1 MGYVTGNVPKYKTPQ
16 EMEDKIVEYFKTCE
30 PKLMTFTDGDGNE
43 QPVMVKG
50 EPYYKQ
56 EPPTKSGLALYLGFA
71 DRQSLYDYEKK
82 KGFSCIIKRAKLALS
97 QHHEKGLDKDKCTG
111 HIFWLKCNGAKEPVN
126 EWNDKA
132 EETSQNE
139 DRTLKVVIDWGTD
152 DAAGK

>member
-56 EPPTKSGLALYLGFA
+56 DPPTKSGLALYLGFA

-126 EWNDKA
+126 EWNGKA
-132 EETSQNE
+132 EEGVSD
-139 DRTLKVVIDWGTD
+139 DRTLTLKIDWGTD
-152 DAAGK
+152 DTAGK

>member
-16 EMEDKIVEYFKTCE
+16 EMEDKVVEYFKTCE
-30 PKLMTFTDGDGNE
+30 PKLMTYEDSEGNE

-82 KGFSCIIKRAKLALS
+82 KGFTCIIKRAKLALS
-97 QHHEKGLDKDKCTG
+97 EHHEKGLDKEKCTG

-126 EWNDKA
+126 EWNDKT
-132 EETSQNE
+132 EEGVSE
-139 DRTLKVVIDWGTD
+139 DRTLTLKIDWGTD
-152 DAAGK
+152 DTTGK

>member
-30 PKLMTFTDGDGNE
+30 PRIATYTDKDGDE

-132 EETSQNE
+132 EEGVSD
-139 DRTLKVVIDWGTD
+139 DRTLTLKIDWGTD

>member
-56 EPPTKSGLALYLGFA
+56 EPPTKSGLALYLGFES
-71 DRQSLYDYEKK
+71 RQSLWNYEKK
-82 KGFSCIIKRAKLALS
+82 KGFSYIIKRAKLALS
-97 QHHEKGLDKDKCTG
+97 QHHEKGLDKEKCTG

-132 EETSQNE
+132 EDLPANE
-139 DRTLKVVIDWGTD
+139 DRTIKLVLDWGNN
-152 DAAGK
+152 DAKSE

>member
-16 EMEDKIVEYFKTCE
+16 EMETKIVEYFKACE
-30 PKLMTFTDGDGNE
+30 PKLMTVTDGDGNE
-43 QPVMVKG
+43 QPVIVKG

-82 KGFSCIIKRAKLALS
+82 KGFTCIIKRAKLALS
-97 QHHEKGLDKDKCTG
+97 EHHEKGLDKDKCTG
-111 HIFWLKCNGAKEPVN
+111 HIFWLKCNGSKEPVN

-132 EETSQNE
+132 EDLPANE
-139 DRTLKVVIDWGTD
+139 DRTIKLILDWGNN
-152 DAAGK
+152 DAKSE

>member
-82 KGFSCIIKRAKLALS
+82 RGFTCIIKRAKLALS
-97 QHHEKGLDKDKCTG
+97 EHHEKGLDKDKCTG
-111 HIFWLKCNGAKEPVN
+111 HIFWLKCNGSKDPIN

-132 EETSQNE
+132 EDLPANE
-139 DRTLKVVIDWGTD
+139 DRTIKLVLDWGNN
-152 DAAGK
+152 DAKSE

>member
-30 PKLMTFTDGDGNE
+30 PKLMTFIDGDGNE

-71 DRQSLYDYEKK
+71 DRQSLYAYEKK

-111 HIFWLKCNGAKEPVN
+111 HIFWLKCNGAKEPV
-126 EWNDKA
+126 K
-132 EETSQNE
+132 
-139 DRTLKVVIDWGTD
+139 
-152 DAAGK
+152 

>member
-56 EPPTKSGLALYLGFA
+56 DPPTKSGLALYLGFA

-132 EETSQNE
+132 EETSLNE

-152 DAAGK
+152 DTAGK

>member
-1 MGYVTGNVPKYKTPQ
+1 
-16 EMEDKIVEYFKTCE
+16 
-30 PKLMTFTDGDGNE
+30 
-43 QPVMVKG
+43 MVKG

-82 KGFSCIIKRAKLALS
+82 KGFTSIIKRAKLALS
-97 QHHEKGLDKDKCTG
+97 EHHEKGLDKEKCTG

-132 EETSQNE
+132 EEGVSD
-139 DRTLKVVIDWGTD
+139 DRTLTLKIDWGTD

>member
-56 EPPTKSGLALYLGFA
+56 DPPTKSGLALYLGFA

-132 EETSQNE
+132 EDLPANE
-139 DRTLKVVIDWGTD
+139 DRTIKLVLDWGNN
-152 DAAGK
+152 DAKSE

>member
-30 PKLMTFTDGDGNE
+30 PKLMTYTDTDGNE

-132 EETSQNE
+132 EDLPDNE
-139 DRTLKVVIDWGTD
+139 DRIIKLVLDWGNN
-152 DAAGK
+152 DAKSE

>member
-1 MGYVTGNVPKYKTPQ
+1 LGYVTGNVPKYKTPQ

-56 EPPTKSGLALYLGFA
+56 EPPTKSGLALYLGFES
-71 DRQSLYDYEKK
+71 RQSLWNYEKK
-82 KGFSCIIKRAKLALS
+82 KGFSYIIKRAKLALS
-97 QHHEKGLDKDKCTG
+97 QHHEKGLDKEKCTG

-132 EETSQNE
+132 EDLPANE
-139 DRTLKVVIDWGTD
+139 DRTIKLVLDWGNN
-152 DAAGK
+152 DAKSE

>member
-132 EETSQNE
+132 EDLPANE
-139 DRTLKVVIDWGTD
+139 DRTIKLVLDWGNN
-152 DAAGK
+152 DAKSE

>member
-30 PKLMTFTDGDGNE
+30 PRIATYTDGDGNE

-82 KGFSCIIKRAKLALS
+82 KGFACIIKRAKLALS
-97 QHHEKGLDKDKCTG
+97 EHHEKGLDKDKCTG
-111 HIFWLKCNGAKEPVN
+111 HIFWLKCNGAKESVN

-132 EETSQNE
+132 EEGVSD
-139 DRTLKVVIDWGTD
+139 DRTLTLKIDWGTD
-152 DAAGK
+152 DTAGK

>member
-16 EMEDKIVEYFKTCE
+16 EMEAKIVEYFKTCE
-30 PKLMTFTDGDGNE
+30 PKLMTYEDADGNE

-97 QHHEKGLDKDKCTG
+97 EHHEKGLDKEKCTG

-132 EETSQNE
+132 EDLPANE
-139 DRTLKVVIDWGTD
+139 DRTIKLVLDWGNN
-152 DAAGK
+152 DAKSE